1 MFKFITDRPFWQN
14 LISAGILAILMIFI
28 FLQLLSKITRHGEH
42 LTVPAVIGT
51 ETDSAVKLLE
61 DQGFDVKIQDSV
73 YTDTLAAGTVIKQLP
88 DSGATVKVNRTVFLT
103 VNCIIPPMVK
113 MPDLREKNL
122 DFALE
127 ILKKSH
133 LQLGSTIYR
142 PDFASGSILDQLYA
156 GRRIAA
162 GTPIQWGSNITLV
175 VAAGGKDSSF
185 AAPELENMT
194 YGEAKYMLDSLGVMV
209 VAVPDPDVQDT
220 DAAIIYKQDP
230 RPSASIRSGSIMD
243 LWLSTGAKKD
253 NDSIH

>member
-14 LISAGILAILMIFI
+14 LIAAGILAILMIFI
-28 FLQLLSKITRHGEH
+28 FLLLLNKITRHGEH

-51 ETDSAVKLLE
+51 QTDSAVKLLE
-61 DQGFDVKIQDSV
+61 GQGFDVTIQDSV

-103 VNCIIPPMVK
+103 VNCLIPPMVQ
-113 MPDLREKNL
+113 MPDLREKSL
-122 DFALE
+122 DFAME

-133 LQLGSTIYR
+133 LQLGSTIFR

-162 GTPIQWGSNITLV
+162 GTPIQWGSSITLV

-185 AAPELENMT
+185 AAPALLGMT
-194 YGEAKYMLDSLGVMV
+194 YDEAKTILDSMGLMSTPI
-209 VAVPDPDVQDT
+209 PDPDVLDT
-220 DAAIIYKQDP
+220 SNGYIYKQDP
-230 RPSASIRSGSIMD
+230 APSANIRSGAFIN
-243 LWLSTGAKKD
+243 LWLRTSRNGV
-253 NDSIH
+253 DSVR